1 LSLGCCH
8 FYHSTDHRD
17 QLQLKIK
24 SAGVQV
30 RIAIIGAGVSAA
42 AAVSVLRQHDC
53 QISVFEKSRGPGG
66 RMSSKRALAGSLD
79 LGAQYFTARDAG
91 FLQQVELW
99 CEQGLVQHW
108 QMQPWVFAH
117 GMLSRSDDQQTRYV
131 GTSTMH
137 QMLVP
142 AFADVETHYQCKINE
157 LSFVTSNV
165 SSQSHGQW
173 QLCSEQGECYGGFDA
188 LLLTCPPEQ
197 SHQLLIG
204 APICAQI
211 PRQSLLPCWAV
222 LLELATPAD
231 VTMDAIFVKEG
242 AASWIARQSTKPGR
256 QSARLRE
263 VEQAPE
269 QWLLHFSAEF
279 SAQELE
285 ASAER
290 ISELAAAELSRVL
303 GRSVDV
309 AAALCHRWLYA
320 SYNKDIAPC
329 GVLYDA
335 NMQLALAGDWTLGG
349 RVENAWLSGVD
360 AAIRLLGTR
369 THLAQQP

>member
-1 LSLGCCH
+1 V
-8 FYHSTDHRD
+8 
-17 QLQLKIK
+17 K
-24 SAGVQV
+24 
-30 RIAIIGAGVSAA
+30 IAIIGAGVSAA
-42 AAVSVLRQHDC
+42 AAVSVLEQQKC
-53 QISVFEKSRGPGG
+53 QVSVFEKSRGPGG

-79 LGAQYFTARDAG
+79 LGAQYFTARDAD
-91 FLQQVELW
+91 FLTQVELW
-99 CEQGLVQHW
+99 REQGLVQPW
-108 QMQPWVFAH
+108 QMQPWVYEH
-117 GMLSRSDDQQTRYV
+117 GVLSRSDDQQTRYV

-142 AFADVETHYQCKINE
+142 AFAHVETHYQCKINE
-157 LSFVTSNV
+157 LSFITTNA
-165 SSQSHGQW
+165 SSHSHGQW

-197 SHQLLIG
+197 SHQLLLG
-204 APICAQI
+204 APICSQI
-211 PRQSLLPCWAV
+211 PRHSLLPCWAV
-222 LLELATPAD
+222 LLELAAPSG
-231 VTMDAIFVKEG
+231 VTMDAIFVKDG
-242 AASWIARQSTKPGR
+242 TASWIARQSAKPGR
-256 QSARLRE
+256 QSARLMD

-269 QWLLHFSAEF
+269 QWVVHFSAEF
-279 SAQELE
+279 TARELE

-303 GRSVDV
+303 GRRVDV

-335 NMQLALAGDWTLGG
+335 KMQLALAGDWTLGG

-360 AAIRLLGTR
+360 AATRLLGTR
-369 THLAQQP
+369 NHLAKQL